1 MSFLKYLQDRWK
13 TIFLLVF
20 ALITSE
26 IFLLV
31 YEVELWFRWYLFCS
45 AAVMYLL
52 GNALEYYSKKK
63 FYRDIHE
70 NLERLDRKY
79 LVMELLEHV
88 ETMEEEQLADI
99 LLETGKSMM
108 EHVNVYRHSQEEYKE
123 YIEMWIHEVKLPIAT
138 AKMIIENNKNEVT
151 RRIEEELNEI
161 ENYTEQALYYARS
174 NHTQKDYF
182 IAKTKLSDMVYA
194 AVKHN
199 KRALIGQKIKMEI
212 HLEDENLYVYADAKW
227 CQFIFNQIIQNAIKY
242 KKEENAVITFLAEE
256 KPECIV
262 LSIVDN
268 GIGIKAGEV
277 SRVFDKGFCGSN
289 GRSTKKATGIGL
301 YLCKKLCQK
310 LGLGITLESKEGVET
325 VVSIVF
331 PKGSY
336 TGDF

>member
-1 MSFLKYLQDRWK
+1 MSFLKYMQNRWK

-20 ALITSE
+20 SFMTSE
-26 IFLLV
+26 IFLLIYHV
-31 YEVELWFRWYLFCS
+31 GAWFRWYLFCS
-45 AAVMYLL
+45 IAGMYLL
-52 GNALEYYSKKK
+52 GNALEYYGKKK
-63 FYRDIHE
+63 FYWDVYE

-79 LVMELLEHV
+79 LIMELLENV
-88 ETMEEEQLADI
+88 ETMEEEQLAEI
-99 LLETGKSMM
+99 LREAGKSMM
-108 EHVNVYRHSQEEYKE
+108 ENVNAYRYSQKEYKE

-138 AKMIIENNKNEVT
+138 AKMIIENNKTEVT

-182 IAKTKLSDMVYA
+182 VAKTKLADMIYDT
-194 AVKHN
+194 VKRN
-199 KRALIGQKIKMEI
+199 KRALIGQKIKIEI
-212 HLEDENLYVYADAKW
+212 NLDDKNLFVYTDAKW

-242 KKEENAVITFLAEE
+242 KKEENAVISFQAEE
-256 KPECIV
+256 KPECVV
-262 LSIVDN
+262 LSIIDN
-268 GIGIKAGEV
+268 GIGIKVGEV
-277 SRVFDKGFCGSN
+277 GRVFEKGFCGTN

-301 YLCKKLCQK
+301 YLCQKLCQK
-310 LGLGITLESKEGVET
+310 LGLGITLESEEGVET